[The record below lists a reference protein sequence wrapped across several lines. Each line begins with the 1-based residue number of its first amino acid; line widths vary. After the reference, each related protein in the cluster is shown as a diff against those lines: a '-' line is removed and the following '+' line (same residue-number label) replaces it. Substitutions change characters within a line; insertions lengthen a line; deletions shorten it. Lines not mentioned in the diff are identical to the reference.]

1 MFNFFG
7 KFGLTKRDLILISLL
22 LLTLVAGLIIKASG
36 WKNARTFDY
45 SSSDVEFEKNLI
57 TAFTKVELDAEQKEK
72 LNRLKEYSDSL
83 LNEKE
88 NATTLKT
95 GEVPLNKININQA
108 LSADL
113 QLLPGIGEVTAERI
127 IEYREQTGKFSTIED
142 LMNVKGIGVK
152 KFAKLKNLIT
162 VN

>member
-36 WKNARTFDY
+36 WKKARTFDY
-45 SSSDVEFEKNLI
+45 SSSDAEFEKNLI

>member
-1 MFNFFG
+1 MINFFR
-7 KFGLTKRDLILISLL
+7 KLGLTKRDLILISML
-22 LLTLVAGLIIKASG
+22 LLTLIAGLIIKAAG
-36 WKNARTFDY
+36 WKNSKTYDY
-45 SSSDVEFEKNLI
+45 SSSDVEFEKNLKS
-57 TAFTKVELDAEQKEK
+57 AFTKVELDEQQK
-72 LNRLKEYSDSL
+72 LKLKQVQEYSDSL

-88 NATTLKT
+88 SATTLKT
-95 GEVPLNKININQA
+95 GEVPLNKININEA

-113 QLLPGIGEVTAERI
+113 QLLPGIVGVTAERI
-127 IEYREQTGKFSTIED
+127 IEYREQTGKFNSIED

>member
-1 MFNFFG
+1 MINFFR
-7 KFGLTKRDLILISLL
+7 KLGLTKRDLILISML
-22 LLTLVAGLIIKASG
+22 LLTLIAGLIIKAAG
-36 WKNARTFDY
+36 WKNSKTYDY
-45 SSSDVEFEKNLI
+45 SSSDVEFEKNLKS
-57 TAFTKVELDAEQKEK
+57 AFTKVELDEQQK
-72 LNRLKEYSDSL
+72 LKLKQVQEYSDSL

-88 NATTLKT
+88 SATTLKT
-95 GEVPLNKININQA
+95 GEVPLNKININEA

-113 QLLPGIGEVTAERI
+113 QLLPGIGGVTAERI
-127 IEYREQTGKFSTIED
+127 IEYREQTGKFNSIED